1 MNTKTAPRAAPAP
14 GTAPPGNGRMKLDA
28 VRRGVRPAP
37 DRILVVGT
45 EGVGKSTFASEAPAP
60 IFIAA
65 EDGIRHLA
73 VASFPEPTSFADV
86 MDAEPISF
94 DEATTLPVL
103 LDYFAREAPP
113 VVVVVQKARPTG
125 IVTPESLATLIQRLS
140 TGSFAPLDE
149 CAGRS
154 GLIVPNL
161 CMAT

>member
-1 MNTKTAPRAAPAP
+1 MLLEDGHDRVDDLIDLWLFDRERRLDFEDVPLHRGGLTH
-14 GTAPPGNGRMKLDA
+14 DA
-28 VRRGVRPAP
+28 VLEQTQLTALPVIDDDGKLVGLYSAEESRPRCG
-37 DRILVVGT
+37 D
-45 EGVGKSTFASEAPAP
+45 EMDAS
-60 IFIAA
+60 
-65 EDGIRHLA
+65 
-73 VASFPEPTSFADV
+73 VADV